1 MSTIS
6 SFNPI
11 ANHSAQ
17 VLILGSMPGVL
28 SLKANQYYAHPRNA
42 FWRIMADI
50 YGFDVAQPY
59 ESRADALKASGVAL
73 WDVLHSCIRAGS
85 LDSAIETGSRVV
97 NDFESFFSNHPNI
110 KLVGF
115 NGSEAEKS
123 FNKYALPNLSTAHI
137 NFVRL
142 PSTSPAHAISL
153 EKKIAIW
160 REALSSI

>member
-11 ANHSAQ
+11 ADHSAK
-17 VLILGSMPGVL
+17 VLILGSMPGAI
-28 SLKANQYYAHPRNA
+28 SIKKEEYYAHSRNA
-42 FWRIMADI
+42 FWRIMASI
-50 YGFDVAQPY
+50 YDFDSDMPY
-59 ESRADALKASGVAL
+59 ESKTEALKASGVAL
-73 WDVLHSCIRAGS
+73 WDVLHSCVRAGS

-123 FNKYALPNLSTAHI
+123 FNKYALPNLNIAHI

-142 PSTSPAHAISL
+142 PSTSPAHAVSL
-153 EKKIAIW
+153 ERKIAIW